1 MVAEQIYS
9 LRCMCVARVTSRDNK
24 LFVFK
29 LHGFCHRARSSLRR
43 SKFIQLRLAKHDLNF
58 KFGTLRRRDS
68 EDLNKSATQLQAL
81 LLFEFLSTFRP
92 RINLIKHAARR
103 RTRTGDQAWPSRPPA
118 APIGT
123 ALRAGPSY
131 RTDRMGRC
139 QWTAHWHLREPARGP
154 RPLVL

>member
-1 MVAEQIYS
+1 MY
-9 LRCMCVARVTSRDNK
+9 ARVTSRDNK

-103 RTRTGDQAWPSRPPA
+103 RTRTATKPGPRGRPRHRSGPRCERARHTVRTEWDAASGLHTGISVSRPGA
-118 APIGT
+118 QDHWSFESRQARC
-123 ALRAGPSY
+123 RA
-131 RTDRMGRC
+131 
-139 QWTAHWHLREPARGP
+139 
-154 RPLVL
+154 